1 MNTNSNGIG
10 NKFDGG
16 KLMFSLLTRGLALP
30 LKAVAAVLTYGCLK
44 YSADSWKDVPDAK
57 RRYEDALDRHLNDW
71 KDGEICDRES
81 GLPHLAHIAC
91 NTLFLMYLYMKDPT
105 DLHAIGSTDWFEFND
120 PKEVM
125 NKPDGKP
132 IPVKKDCLVTIDYPH
147 LQEDNR
153 D

>member
-1 MNTNSNGIG
+1 MKSSNGIG

-30 LKAVAAVLTYGCLK
+30 LKSVAAVLTYGFHK

-71 KDGEICDRES
+71 KGGEICDKES

-91 NTLFLMYLYMKDPT
+91 NTLFLMHLYMEDRT
-105 DLHAIGSTDWFEFND
+105 DLHAVDSTDWFTFND
-120 PKEVM
+120 PREVM

-132 IPVKKDCLVTIDYPH
+132 IPVAEDINVYNDYKD
-147 LQEDNR
+147 
-153 D
+153 